1 MSRRIDHQ
9 QLTLR
14 KEIVAAPVP
23 PLPRACDD
31 RTFELP
37 PAIHI
42 ATALLF
48 LGFVTVLCAAFATPR
63 LLVPYGVFAFFI
75 AAYFTVPALWA
86 RMKPADNRSRAL
98 SWDELL
104 EDGVITASG
113 HASGGEAAVLVL
125 MLPAFV
131 LFWAIA
137 FAAIAAFVR

>member
-9 QLTLR
+9 QLALR
-14 KEIVAAPVP
+14 KEIVAAPAP

-37 PAIHI
+37 AALHV

-48 LGFVTVLCAAFATPR
+48 LGFVTVLSAAFATSR
-63 LLVPYGVFAFFI
+63 LLVPYGAFAFLI
-75 AAYFTVPALWA
+75 VAYFAVPALWA
-86 RMKPADNRSRAL
+86 RMKPEDNRSRAL

-104 EDGVITASG
+104 EDGVQTATG

-125 MLPAFV
+125 MLPTFV
-131 LFWAIA
+131 LLWAVAVATIVH
-137 FAAIAAFVR
+137 IVR

>member
-9 QLTLR
+9 QLALR
-14 KEIVAAPVP
+14 KEIVAAPAP

-37 PAIHI
+37 AALHV

-48 LGFVTVLCAAFATPR
+48 LGFVTVLSAAFATSG
-63 LLVPYGVFAFFI
+63 LLVPYGVFAFLI
-75 AAYFTVPALWA
+75 VAYFAVPALWA
-86 RMKPADNRSRAL
+86 RMKPEDNRSRAL

-104 EDGVITASG
+104 EDGVQTATG

-125 MLPAFV
+125 MLPTFV
-131 LFWAIA
+131 LLWAVAVATIVH
-137 FAAIAAFVR
+137 IVR